1 MDDILCNGICR
12 RCLGSEDGGDGS
24 CWPAAS
30 FDFQVF
36 VYQVQG
42 VHLLALVF
50 MKTFYLYVKNGFG
63 VNVNVLGF
71 LKVVCQLLFL
81 TVLDG

>member
-1 MDDILCNGICR
+1 MAPKMAVMGVAGL
-12 RCLGSEDGGDGS
+12 L
-24 CWPAAS
+24 PT

-36 VYQVQG
+36 VYQVQS

-71 LKVVCQLLFL
+71 LR
-81 TVLDG
+81 

>member
-12 RCLGSEDGGDGS
+12 RCLGSKDGGDGS
-24 CWPAAS
+24 GRPAAP